1 MCVYTYNGAVYTER
15 HAHILRRCVY
25 NTRSYTNLLPVMKQ
39 SSGYKQETLN
49 LRWARFQV
57 LLEGF
62 ICSPEEV
69 LSKPKQGTRY
79 KEIFT

>member
-1 MCVYTYNGAVYTER
+1 
-15 HAHILRRCVY
+15 
-25 NTRSYTNLLPVMKQ
+25 MKQ

-49 LRWARFQV
+49 LRWAHFQV

>member
-1 MCVYTYNGAVYTER
+1 
-15 HAHILRRCVY
+15 
-25 NTRSYTNLLPVMKQ
+25 MKQ

-69 LSKPKQGTRY
+69 LSKPKQGTHY